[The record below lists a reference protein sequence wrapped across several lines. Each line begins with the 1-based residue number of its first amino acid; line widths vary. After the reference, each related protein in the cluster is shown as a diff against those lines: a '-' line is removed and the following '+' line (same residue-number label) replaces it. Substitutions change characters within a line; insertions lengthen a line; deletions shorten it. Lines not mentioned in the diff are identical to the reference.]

1 LLDHI
6 RSIMARLR
14 ERDRCELAEYGVDR
28 EAAAAAFASP
38 AIAARVFAHEGQPAA
53 VVAFHHLTPK
63 ALVVSLMAT
72 DAWRHVARAAVRWGL
87 REAKPL
93 LLSLGYERAECR
105 TMEGHAE
112 AILLLERLGFVCECR
127 LARFGA
133 SGTTFL
139 QYAWRLSD
147 HVPVQSAQSAPAA
160 EAGDA

>member
-1 LLDHI
+1 VLDDI

-14 ERDRCELAEYGVDR
+14 ERDRRELEEYGFDG

-38 AIAARVFAHEGQPAA
+38 AIVARVFAHGGQPAA
-53 VVAFHHLTPK
+53 IVAFHHLTPK
-63 ALVVSLMAT
+63 ALVVSMMAT
-72 DAWRHVARAAVRWGL
+72 DAWRQVARAAVRWGL
-87 REAKPL
+87 REAKPS
-93 LLSLGYERAECR
+93 LLSRGYERAECR

-112 AILLLERLGFVCECR
+112 AVGLLERLGFVCECR

-147 HVPVQSAQSAPAA
+147 HVR
-160 EAGDA
+160 